1 MNLEPFLDKV
11 AEIAEERPS
20 YRLGGDG
27 SDGTCDCIGLIIGA
41 MRRAGGA
48 WPGLHGS
55 NYAARQEVE
64 GMREV
69 TGAEGLR
76 RGEAV
81 FKARKPKEAKYALP
95 KRYQSGADKRDYYH
109 VGVVVSAS
117 PLEIVHCTGPGIV
130 RDHALG
136 KWRYAGWL
144 RRVTSET
151 EAQAPM
157 VCQAVVATPNGGAVK
172 LRAKP
177 TKKCGLY
184 WEIPCG
190 ERVAVLAAETGSAGW
205 WQVQHGGRIGYILET
220 FLHKED

>member
-1 MNLEPFLDKV
+1 
-11 AEIAEERPS
+11 
-20 YRLGGDG
+20 
-27 SDGTCDCIGLIIGA
+27 
-41 MRRAGGA
+41 
-48 WPGLHGS
+48 
-55 NYAARQEVE
+55 
-64 GMREV
+64 MREV

-144 RRVTSET
+144 RRVTG
-151 EAQAPM
+151 EAGEQAPM
-157 VCQAVVATPNGGAVK
+157 VCQAVVATPNGEAACEADEEMRPILGNPLRGAGGGTGDRDWERGMVAGTARREDW
-172 LRAKP
+172 LHIGNIF
-177 TKKCGLY
+177 TQGGLTR
-184 WEIPCG
+184 W
-190 ERVAVLAAETGSAGW
+190 RT
-205 WQVQHGGRIGYILET
+205 HGTRW
-220 FLHKED
+220 